1 MSRSTSTPIVGHP
14 GEGVPLSPK
23 EQLKAKIDLLR
34 QDPSKVYK
42 TDVLVVGSGPIGAV
56 FARKL
61 VVDGNKKVLMIDMG
75 EQASKRIGDHRKNSV
90 AVQKDISLF
99 TKLIRDSIIRGELSP
114 LSVPVAEAT
123 TQLPPESS
131 WTPELNS
138 DTVPPKNQFIL
149 NGQNPEQRP
158 EYNLAAS
165 AATRTVG
172 GMAAHWTCCTP
183 RQYPDAFAGG
193 EDIGHR
199 ERSDLFTDDEWGDLY
214 AEAETL
220 FQTNVTTFDDSVR
233 QRLVKKILQ
242 EAFAAENADRAVQ
255 SMPLACKPG
264 KNKKHIDWSCTA
276 SILGDELSNPDHK
289 DKPAYS
295 DLLTVLPQTQLDVML
310 IEDDGTD
317 KGGAVTGAVIVDLE
331 TSDEYLVD
339 AERYVICGGTVLT
352 SGIVA
357 QSLFKSELETEDEFG
372 HIGASYL
379 PTLGRYLTEQT
390 MTFCQIVL
398 KKEYVQ
404 MVSDNPEDLDE
415 GDDHTI
421 SDAVHQHQQ
430 DHPDDPLPFPFDDL
444 DPNVYTPFS
453 EKYPWHTQIHRDAFG
468 YGEVPADV
476 DQRLIVDLRFFGYV
490 DPNMYN
496 KITFS
501 ATRRDGFGM
510 PQPTF
515 WFSLGKKDIDRSHR
529 MMRDMVDVA
538 TSLGGFLPGA
548 EPRHLAPGL
557 ALHVCGIYRA
567 GKEVQDQNAKFDL
580 AKTKEDSAVSKEGRV
595 WGVSN
600 LYLGGCGVIPTGNA
614 SNPTLTAACHAIAGA
629 NQIIK
634 ELGN

>member
-1 MSRSTSTPIVGHP
+1 MSTSTSTPLPGHP
-14 GEGVPLSPK
+14 GEGFPLSPK
-23 EQLKAKIDLLR
+23 EKLKAKIDLLG

-42 TDVLVVGSGPIGAV
+42 PDVLVVGSGPIGAV

-61 VVDGNKKVLMIDMG
+61 VVDGGMKVLMIDMG
-75 EQASKRIGDHRKNSV
+75 EQCVPYLSPKYEFV
-90 AVQKDISLF
+90 AVLMTLTFLKGRPSVLETI
-99 TKLIRDSIIRGELSP
+99 GELSP
-114 LSVPVAEAT
+114 LSVTVAEVST
-123 TQLPPESS
+123 RLPPESS

-138 DTVPPKNQFIL
+138 NTIPPKPQFIL

-193 EDIGHR
+193 NDKDHR
-199 ERSDLFTDDEWGDLY
+199 ERSDLFTDIQWDDLY
-214 AEAETL
+214 TEAEALFDTNTET
-220 FQTNVTTFDDSVR
+220 FNDSVR
-233 QRLVKKILQ
+233 HRLVKKILQ
-242 EAFAAENADRAVQ
+242 DTFTAEKADRDVQ

-264 KNKKHIDWSCTA
+264 KSKKYIDWCCTA
-276 SILGDELSNPDHK
+276 SILGDELSDPDYEGESN
-289 DKPAYS
+289 YS
-295 DLLTVLPQTQLDVML
+295 DLFTVLPQTQLDAL
-310 IEDDGTD
+310 QIEDDGTG
-317 KGGAVTGAVIVDLE
+317 KGGAVKGAVIYNLE
-331 TSDEYLVD
+331 TGDEYLVD
-339 AERYVICGGTVLT
+339 AKRYVICGGTVLT
-352 SGIVA
+352 AGIVA
-357 QSLFKSELETEDEFG
+357 QSLFKSGLETEDKDG
-372 HIGASYL
+372 HIGTSYL

-404 MVSDNPEDLDE
+404 RVSDKPEELDE

-421 SDAVHQHQQ
+421 RDAVHQHQK

-490 DPNMYN
+490 DPNEYN
-496 KITFS
+496 KVTFS
-501 ATRRDGFGM
+501 AKRRDGFGM
-510 PQPTF
+510 ASPTF
-515 WFSLGKKDIDRSHR
+515 WFSLGQKDIDRSSR
-529 MMRDMVDVA
+529 MMGDMVDVA

-567 GKEVQDQNAKFDL
+567 GKEVQNPEGEFDL
-580 AKTKEDSAVSKEGRV
+580 AKTKEGSVVSKEGRV

-614 SNPTLTAACHAIAGA
+614 SNPTLTAACHAVAGA
-629 NQIIK
+629 DQIIK
-634 ELGN
+634 ELGA